1 MGQERKLY
9 KVLVGKP
16 ERKRPL
22 GRPRHTWEDGIRI
35 DLRETD
41 WEEGCGIDSVDSGQ
55 GPVVG
60 SYEHDDTTSG
70 SGAMDLVIY
79 MYSSTQDN
87 NL

>member
-1 MGQERKLY
+1 MAQERKLY

-41 WEEGCGIDSVDSGQ
+41 WEEGCGMDSVDSGQ

-60 SYEHDDTTSG
+60 SYEYDDTTGFWRHGFSYLYVQLH
-70 SGAMDLVIY
+70 SR
-79 MYSSTQDN
+79 
-87 NL
+87 